1 MLIDD
6 ALEDSFASDDS
17 SHDDALKN
25 KEGSSVSPFG
35 AKEMSPVFLDQME
48 AAVSRLKGA
57 VDESKN
63 MEKHRLQLLEEKER
77 ESGGRGGGVGDVN
90 GGSGSHSNIG
100 IPDSKSL
107 IKNDVKGGVK
117 GGEKKGEDDE
127 EDEEEVNYND
137 QSGSQDEEDV
147 VLVDDE
153 SVPEEVEEEEE
164 IAEERSEYDNEQFDL
179 LEASLDRSQNSDAGV
194 LKNVPQ
200 NAVIEVVKEDVNS
213 GNDEDQKVQE
223 TVKKVDE
230 NDDDHLDEAE
240 VEVEVGGVDPFSYEK
255 SFDSSVT
262 ISWICPDGN
271 AARNLFTEKVRE
283 HLNIR
288 EIDVESMECQKI
300 ENLKKYGIAS
310 LGNMADRDNV
320 NAENI
325 KMPLKFQPKVDDEL
339 GVVSVDT
346 EIDSDSSQNN
356 VSEEEK
362 KRRKEEKK
370 EEKRRKEEEINGIT
384 DAIFLRLIE
393 GEKQAV
399 SVLYNQSSPIH
410 TPSPYSSPS
419 HSPSKTVMNSINTLN
434 YNYENEDSSSDF
446 PYRSYTH
453 KKPKEESEKFNF
465 SPDCSP
471 EKQKSVDTSESVLEL
486 QISPARII
494 AMLQPLPS
502 STSSSSLCSLSAM
515 PSLTHPAVRSS
526 HHPGDTVNSR
536 KELDGDLDDLYGFN
550 DISVSH
556 DNKVVMNKKDENAR

>member
-1 MLIDD
+1 MSIDD

-17 SHDDALKN
+17 LHDDALQN
-25 KEGSSVSPFG
+25 KEGSSVNPFG
-35 AKEMSPVFLDQME
+35 TKEMSQVFLEQME

-77 ESGGRGGGVGDVN
+77 ESGGRGGVGDVI
-90 GGSGSHSNIG
+90 GESGSHSNTG
-100 IPDSKSL
+100 IPDPKSL
-107 IKNDVKGGVK
+107 MKKDAKEGVK
-117 GGEKKGEDDE
+117 EGEKKGEDDE
-127 EDEEEVNYND
+127 DEEVNYND
-137 QSGSQDEEDV
+137 LSGSQDEEDV

-153 SVPEEVEEEEE
+153 SVSEEVEEEEE

-194 LKNVPQ
+194 PKNVPQ
-200 NAVIEVVKEDVNS
+200 IAVIEAVKEVSS
-213 GNDEDQKVQE
+213 GNDGQE
-223 TVKKVDE
+223 PVKKVDE
-230 NDDDHLDEAE
+230 NDDDQLDEVE

-310 LGNMADRDNV
+310 LSNMADRDSV

-325 KMPLKFQPKVDDEL
+325 KMPLKFQPKLDDEL

-356 VSEEEK
+356 ISEEEK

-384 DAIFLRLIE
+384 EAIFLRLIE

-446 PYRSYTH
+446 PYRSYAH
-453 KKPKEESEKFNF
+453 KKPKETEKFNF
-465 SPDCSP
+465 SPDCSS

-486 QISPARII
+486 QVSSTRII
-494 AMLQPLPS
+494 AMLQPPPS
-502 STSSSSLCSLSAM
+502 STSSSSSLCSLSAM

-556 DNKVVMNKKDENAR
+556 DNKMVMSKKDENAR

>member
-1 MLIDD
+1 MSIDD

-17 SHDDALKN
+17 LHEDALQN
-25 KEGSSVSPFG
+25 IEGSSMSPYG
-35 AKEMSPVFLDQME
+35 AKEMSPVFLEQME
-48 AAVSRLKGA
+48 AAVSRLKVA
-57 VDESKN
+57 VVESKN
-63 MEKHRLQLLEEKER
+63 MEKHRLQSVEEKER
-77 ESGGRGGGVGDVN
+77 ESGGRGGGGVN
-90 GGSGSHSNIG
+90 GESGSHSNTG

-127 EDEEEVNYND
+127 DEEEVNYND
-137 QSGSQDEEDV
+137 MSGSQDEEDV

-153 SVPEEVEEEEE
+153 SVSEEVEEEE

-179 LEASLDRSQNSDAGV
+179 LEASLDRSQNSDVGV

-200 NAVIEVVKEDVNS
+200 NAVIEAVKEEVNS
-213 GNDEDQKVQE
+213 GNDEDRNVQE

-230 NDDDHLDEAE
+230 NDDDQLDEVE

-310 LGNMADRDNV
+310 LGNMADRDSV

-325 KMPLKFQPKVDDEL
+325 KLPLKFQPKGDDEL
-339 GVVSVDT
+339 GVASVDT

-356 VSEEEK
+356 ISEEEK

-384 DAIFLRLIE
+384 EAIFLRLIE

-419 HSPSKTVMNSINTLN
+419 HSPSKTAMNSINTLS

-453 KKPKEESEKFNF
+453 KKPKEESENFNF

-471 EKQKSVDTSESVLEL
+471 EKQKSVDTSESALDL

-502 STSSSSLCSLSAM
+502 SASSSSSLCSLSAM
-515 PSLTHPAVRSS
+515 PSLTHPAVRSA
-526 HHPGDTVNSR
+526 HHPGDMVISR

-556 DNKVVMNKKDENAR
+556 DNKIVMNKKDENAR

>member
-1 MLIDD
+1 MSIDD

-17 SHDDALKN
+17 SHDDALQN
-25 KEGSSVSPFG
+25 KEGSSVSPFR

-48 AAVSRLKGA
+48 DAVSRLKGA
-57 VDESKN
+57 VVESKN
-63 MEKHRLQLLEEKER
+63 MEKHRLQLLEEKEK
-77 ESGGRGGGVGDVN
+77 ESGGRGGDVN
-90 GGSGSHSNIG
+90 GESGSISNTG
-100 IPDSKSL
+100 IPDPRSL
-107 IKNDVKGGVK
+107 MKKDANEVAEEGN
-117 GGEKKGEDDE
+117 KKGEDN

-137 QSGSQDEEDV
+137 LSGSQDEEDV

-153 SVPEEVEEEEE
+153 SVSEEVEEEDE
-164 IAEERSEYDNEQFDL
+164 IAEELSEYDNEQFDL
-179 LEASLDRSQNSDAGV
+179 LEASLDKSQNSDVGV

-200 NAVIEVVKEDVNS
+200 NAVIEAVQDEVNS
-213 GNDEDQKVQE
+213 GNDEDKEVQE
-223 TVKKVDE
+223 TVEKVHE
-230 NDDDHLDEAE
+230 NDDDQLDEVE
-240 VEVEVGGVDPFSYEK
+240 VEVEVGGVDTFSYEK

-310 LGNMADRDNV
+310 LGNMAERDSV

-339 GVVSVDT
+339 GIASVDT

-356 VSEEEK
+356 ISEEEK
-362 KRRKEEKK
+362 MRRKEEKK

-384 DAIFLRLIE
+384 EAIFLRLIE

-419 HSPSKTVMNSINTLN
+419 HSPSKTVMNYITTLI

-446 PYRSYTH
+446 PYRSYAH

-486 QISPARII
+486 KISPAPIL

-502 STSSSSLCSLSAM
+502 SASSSSPLCSLSAM

-550 DISVSH
+550 DISVCH
-556 DNKVVMNKKDENAR
+556 DNKIVMNKKDENAR